1 MKNIR
6 IIIVLVVFPFF
17 CIIGQN
23 QQSLP
28 EDRPIIPPS
37 PRAAAFHI
45 YGDYPVN
52 YNTGI
57 ADISI
62 PLYTVKMEGIEVPI
76 TLRYHHAGVKFYE
89 TQLSNVATGWI
100 IDVGGLVSRTIMGK
114 PDKRV
119 PMFNVDSLEAG
130 YLTETDEED
139 FKILQRLAC
148 GQLVNTVLD
157 SEYDIFSY
165 RFNDNVGKFVV
176 GRFDEVIKF
185 PHNSLKI
192 EPEWAGHLIQ
202 KIDIYDDKGVQY
214 RFGKSLDGQSKAVEY
229 TGSNFESSWLLTG
242 IKPSHGKDS
251 IVFKYRDA
259 SRNGSFTY
267 KIWVPNHFVEI
278 KDGRQGDEI
287 IEDVQGT
294 HTYFGDSYAGS
305 SIECLVYNGYRELLY
320 NIKTISEIIFPLG
333 KIVFNS
339 IDGGERVS
347 SIDIFDNRNELLRS
361 VRFNTTAFDESG
373 RWNALSSVEFLDSRR
388 VCDSRYL
395 FEYNDVRF
403 PQVEHTNALDYW
415 GYYNGCNDNT
425 SLIPN
430 FYLTFKRNQVKN
442 GAWGVLEKGLLY
454 NYTIGF
460 CDRTPS
466 EYFAQAYI
474 LEKIVYP
481 TGGFSEFEYQLNRYG
496 EDNKPGGGLR
506 IHRIIN
512 DDGKGNKTS
521 RSYEYSPGVLELMP
535 DSAENYIHE
544 ADGILFQMRT
554 ENQGFIRYHEFSFR
568 KRFYSSDM
576 NGALTLGT
584 GNQIRYPEV
593 IEYIGTNEQNIGRNV
608 YRFEEHR
615 NLYTRS
621 RPNNDLTFPRLH
633 TWRRWKSGNLIET
646 LVQRQDEIGNWV
658 SERIIRNEYELLSR
672 TKLRNL
678 SVTKTTFYPPSFVR
692 IGSLSTTDLDDLILT
707 PDLFERLDL
716 IYGRFEHSR
725 SFPFFLQDRY
735 LIDTSTPVLSE
746 TIDSLWTDNGN
757 FVKNESYAYDSIYL
771 KPISIVQTTSDGEML
786 EIKNEYVF
794 SDAYKNEDPYK
805 GMIKNNIVSPIIERQ
820 EYKKKFE
827 NVLLSTQKLS
837 YKQFYP
843 KVFKP
848 SEFMIS
854 FESNPFYL
862 KSKYSRYDSHGN
874 PLCITSD
881 DLTTIYLWG
890 YSYQYPV
897 AEIKNA
903 SWEQVESI
911 IGDAEAFAAAEIP
924 DEMLLARLRTE
935 LPSAQVTVYTYEPL
949 VGITSSTDPRGHT
962 TYYEYDD
969 AGRLVRVKEGEK
981 TTTLYKYHYRNE

>member
-1 MKNIR
+1 
-6 IIIVLVVFPFF
+6 
-17 CIIGQN
+17 
-23 QQSLP
+23 
-28 EDRPIIPPS
+28 
-37 PRAAAFHI
+37 
-45 YGDYPVN
+45 
-52 YNTGI
+52 
-57 ADISI
+57 
-62 PLYTVKMEGIEVPI
+62 
-76 TLRYHHAGVKFYE
+76 
-89 TQLSNVATGWI
+89 
-100 IDVGGLVSRTIMGK
+100 
-114 PDKRV
+114 
-119 PMFNVDSLEAG
+119 
-130 YLTETDEED
+130 
-139 FKILQRLAC
+139 
-148 GQLVNTVLD
+148 
-157 SEYDIFSY
+157 
-165 RFNDNVGKFVV
+165 
-176 GRFDEVIKF
+176 
-185 PHNSLKI
+185 
-192 EPEWAGHLIQ
+192 
-202 KIDIYDDKGVQY
+202 
-214 RFGKSLDGQSKAVEY
+214 
-229 TGSNFESSWLLTG
+229 
-242 IKPSHGKDS
+242 
-251 IVFKYRDA
+251 
-259 SRNGSFTY
+259 
-267 KIWVPNHFVEI
+267 
-278 KDGRQGDEI
+278 
-287 IEDVQGT
+287 
-294 HTYFGDSYAGS
+294 
-305 SIECLVYNGYRELLY
+305 
-320 NIKTISEIIFPLG
+320 
-333 KIVFNS
+333 
-339 IDGGERVS
+339 
-347 SIDIFDNRNELLRS
+347 
-361 VRFNTTAFDESG
+361 
-373 RWNALSSVEFLDSRR
+373 
-388 VCDSRYL
+388 
-395 FEYNDVRF
+395 
-403 PQVEHTNALDYW
+403 
-415 GYYNGCNDNT
+415 
-425 SLIPN
+425 
-430 FYLTFKRNQVKN
+430 
-442 GAWGVLEKGLLY
+442 
-454 NYTIGF
+454 
-460 CDRTPS
+460 
-466 EYFAQAYI
+466 
-474 LEKIVYP
+474 
-481 TGGFSEFEYQLNRYG
+481 
-496 EDNKPGGGLR
+496 
-506 IHRIIN
+506 
-512 DDGKGNKTS
+512 
-521 RSYEYSPGVLELMP
+521 
-535 DSAENYIHE
+535 
-544 ADGILFQMRT
+544 
-554 ENQGFIRYHEFSFR
+554 
-568 KRFYSSDM
+568 M

-593 IEYIGTNEQNIGRNV
+593 IEYIGTNEQNIGRSV

-672 TKLRNL
+672 IKLRNL

-935 LPSAQVTVYTYEPL
+935 LPSAQVTVYMYEPL